1 MKFHEFSLKL
11 LTFTLDFNYF
21 HLFLFLESSLSNND
35 NEERESDWVT
45 PSPVEIIASS
55 SRSASLDQP
64 RSEASR
70 SRRLRSQ
77 STVPENE
84 LDSVELNSQQQF
96 IDVPVSTGDSDDD
109 SDDENDLDEKFEEYL
124 RERAENDRT
133 QATPFDNELPMSHS
147 YLGQNM
153 DAVKGTMVFEAGK
166 VYEIPIFEDHEMVF
180 PGEILPKILVANS
193 FFGRANTESE
203 GGLTF
208 GVCFSDDYKGQTY
221 GVTCQ
226 VFERGIDHNGHIT
239 VKSKAQ
245 QRFIALK
252 QEDGDIVSSWR
263 DHGTSKC
270 AKVKILPEYLLPDPI
285 TLAMSNHSLRFM
297 HTPHYQKRLKSLAV
311 MSTTIPRWIF
321 DKYSMVKVN
330 EKVERFLAMLNIEPP
345 DDPGLRSF
353 WLSRNIPLN
362 STEKMKIFVSN
373 CINERIIM
381 IGESLNFVSVI
392 LRFESF

>member
-1 MKFHEFSLKL
+1 M
-11 LTFTLDFNYF
+11 
-21 HLFLFLESSLSNND
+21 SNND
-35 NEERESDWVT
+35 NEDRESDWQT
-45 PSPVEIIASS
+45 PNPDEIIASGS
-55 SRSASLDQP
+55 SRSASLEQP

-70 SRRLRSQ
+70 SRRLLSQ
-77 STVPENE
+77 STLQENE

-96 IDVPVSTGDSDDD
+96 IDEPLTGDSDDD
-109 SDDENDLDEKFEEYL
+109 SDDENLDEKFEEYL

-153 DAVKGTMVFEAGK
+153 DAVRGTTVFEAGK
-166 VYEIPIFEDHEMVF
+166 VYEIPICRHHSMVF
-180 PGEILPKILVANS
+180 PGEILPMIMVADS
-193 FFGRANTESE
+193 FFGRANTESD
-203 GGLTF
+203 GGLIF
-208 GVCFSDDYKGQTY
+208 GVCFPDEFKGQTY

-245 QRFIALK
+245 QRFIAVK

-263 DHGTSKC
+263 DHGMNSC

-285 TLAMSNHSLRFM
+285 TLAMSNYSLRFM
-297 HTPHYQKRLKSLAV
+297 HTPHYQQRLKSLAV
-311 MSTTIPRWIF
+311 ISTTIPRWIF

-345 DDPGLRSF
+345 EDPGLRSF
-353 WLSRNIPLN
+353 WLSRNTPLN
-362 STEKMKIFVSN
+362 STERMKIFVSN
-373 CINERIIM
+373 CINERIMM

-392 LRFESF
+392 CDLSLFLRDFINFTYFFLDVLLQVQEMS